1 MPAFNSLRPLR
12 PLRPLRFFF
21 RRKIMNNSFLL
32 RFALV
37 LAFAMFAGGIPATA
51 QMPPGDPIS
60 YSKMLSISITNPVDI
75 SRSAEPVVIPM
86 TVILQKAP
94 DFNRNFF
101 RIKRQAG
108 EGFEPLDIPS
118 QIRRIPG
125 AGYDEELVFIV
136 DLGSRERKV
145 VELQYNPS
153 GTNIPNYPARTQAFE
168 KWYTGG
174 VNVAWENEQIAY
186 RSYGGLLD
194 FFAKSFDHLRLHDLP
209 ADSYHHEATWGV
221 DPFVIGKKPG
231 LCGVALMEGNE
242 LVPYYGGRDSLL
254 FTHRAFG
261 GGPVCAGAVVKVLNR
276 GEMILE
282 ETYTLYTGH
291 HENLVRAAPV
301 RKGATVAA
309 GMQKNDG
316 ETVRLDEKQ
325 GYLVSQARAGE
336 YGTIG
341 EALVFNPADFAGE
354 VQTAEGRFIKLKTG
368 ADGSV
373 RYLSLG
379 AWYRVSDGQPQNMD
393 ALVKHAQYL
402 AQCFRN
408 PLLVEITK

>member
-1 MPAFNSLRPLR
+1 MKKLLKTRLSL
-12 PLRPLRFFF
+12 
-21 RRKIMNNSFLL
+21 I
-32 RFALV
+32 
-37 LAFAMFAGGIPATA
+37 LATVFVWSVGVIPVTA
-51 QMPPGDPIS
+51 QMPPGNPIS
-60 YSKMLSISITNPVDI
+60 FPKMLSISITNPIDVA
-75 SRSAEPVVIPM
+75 RNAEPVVIPISD
-86 TVILQKAP
+86 ILRKAP

-101 RIKRQAG
+101 RIKRQAE

-125 AGYDEELVFIV
+125 TGYVEELVFLV
-136 DLGSRERKV
+136 DLGPRERKMV
-145 VELQYNPS
+145 DIQYNPE
-153 GTNIPNYPARTQAFE
+153 GTDIPDYPARTQAFE

-174 VNVAWENEQIAY
+174 VNVAWENEQTAY
-186 RSYGGLLD
+186 RSYGGLID
-194 FFAKSFDHLRLHDLP
+194 FFAKSFAHLRLHDLP
-209 ADSYHHEATWGV
+209 PDSYHHEAAWGV

-231 LCGVALMEGNE
+231 LCGVSLLDGDS
-242 LVPYYGGRDSLL
+242 LVPWYGARDSVLYN
-254 FTHRAFG
+254 HHAFG

-282 ETYTLYTGH
+282 ETYTLYAGR
-291 HENLVRAAPV
+291 HENLVRVMPVKKDAIVAP
-301 RKGATVAA
+301 

-341 EALVFNPADFAGE
+341 EILVFNPVDFAGE
-354 VQTAEGRFIKLKTG
+354 TLTDAGHFIKLKTG
-368 ADGSV
+368 PDGSV

-379 AWYRVSDGQPQNMD
+379 AWYRVSAGQPQNMD
-393 ALVKHAQYL
+393 ALAKHAQYL

-408 PLLVEITK
+408 PLLVEISR